1 MASGSAL
8 VGNRRC
14 RQDKAL
20 PPLYPGLGYPP
31 PSGYPPPGYGPGE
44 RWRVEQVFR
53 EHCER
58 LENAEHEIRDR
69 LAYTPYWRKR
79 ERLQYRLSEIHQERE
94 R

>member
-1 MASGSAL
+1 MASCSAL
-8 VGNRRC
+8 VGNGAAVKTCHRFILVWDTRH
-14 RQDKAL
+14 
-20 PPLYPGLGYPP
+20 

-58 LENAEHEIRDR
+58 LENTEHEIRDR
-69 LAYTPYWRKR
+69 LAYTPYWRKP